1 MFNLQSEIYNLKF
14 FRDLKDFPAA
24 LNSKVSGLLP
34 AMRR

>member
-1 MFNLQSEIYNLKF
+1 MLNLQSEIYNLKF

-24 LNSKVSGLLP
+24 LNSKVSGLPP

>member
-1 MFNLQSEIYNLKF
+1 MFNLQSEIYDLKF
-14 FRDLKDFPAA
+14 FRDLKDFPVV